1 MVFGPHIW
9 ASIMLKI
16 VLVGHLTYENQ
27 WGKLYTN
34 LRLFF
39 GTPWSVIRS
48 LLTVFRP
55 DMERLR
61 LVEANDRS
69 LEMRMII
76 NQVLGRFCAFLSD
89 QGSIIVLSET

>member
-1 MVFGPHIW
+1 
-9 ASIMLKI
+9 
-16 VLVGHLTYENQ
+16 
-27 WGKLYTN
+27 
-34 LRLFF
+34 
-39 GTPWSVIRS
+39 
-48 LLTVFRP
+48 
-55 DMERLR
+55 MERLR

>member
-1 MVFGPHIW
+1 MV
-9 ASIMLKI
+9 A
-16 VLVGHLTYENQ
+16 HLTYENQ
-27 WGKLYTN
+27 GGKLHTKIQTFG
-34 LRLFF
+34 FF
-39 GTPWSVIRS
+39 GTPWLRSMIRS

-76 NQVLGRFCAFLSD
+76 IQVLGRLFAFSSD
-89 QGSIIVLSET
+89 QGPIIVSLISNLR